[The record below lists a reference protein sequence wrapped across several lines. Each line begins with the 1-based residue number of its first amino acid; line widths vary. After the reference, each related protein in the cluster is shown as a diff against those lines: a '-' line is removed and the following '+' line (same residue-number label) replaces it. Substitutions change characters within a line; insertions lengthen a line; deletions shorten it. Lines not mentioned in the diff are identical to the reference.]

1 MSDEVRMSERIEY
14 GRRIDCA
21 LNGCTEPHGDD
32 GLVMEYGDRVWAM
45 YEKEGIKPGDR
56 ITVNNHAAVV
66 VQRTVT
72 YGEWQ

>member
-1 MSDEVRMSERIEY
+1 MSEKVEY

-21 LNGCTEPHGDD
+21 LNGCAEPHRDD
-32 GLVMEYGDRVWAM
+32 GEVYSYSDNIWWNMHEDGV
-45 YEKEGIKPGDR
+45 KPGDR
-56 ITVNNHAAVV
+56 ITINNHAAVI